1 MTRILMMSERRV
13 IGRTPIFVIKYRTW
27 RPRRTNQVAMSASNN
42 RRAILVLF
50 NDGHAGGSEPSHS
63 VKNRR
68 LSSRFSRRQ
77 TGCLQRRGKV
87 KLGQFAAWEPHSPQ
101 SRQSQET

>member
-50 NDGHAGGSEPSHS
+50 MTATQGAPNDLIRPRIGDFRADLEKIGFLE
-63 VKNRR
+63 
-68 LSSRFSRRQ
+68 RQ
-77 TGCLQRRGKV
+77 
-87 KLGQFAAWEPHSPQ
+87 
-101 SRQSQET
+101 

>member
-13 IGRTPIFVIKYRTW
+13 IGRTPIFVVKFRTW

-50 NDGHAGGSEPSHS
+50 MTATQGAPNHHIRPRIGEFRADLAVAKANE
-63 VKNRR
+63 NRQ
-68 LSSRFSRRQ
+68 LP
-77 TGCLQRRGKV
+77 LQRM
-87 KLGQFAAWEPHSPQ
+87 
-101 SRQSQET
+101 SQLISSSASIWL